1 MRSFIT
7 ALALWASALKL
18 PMPHLF
24 FNLNGGLMSMYK
36 VVDVYGKEAV
46 VQVDEY
52 NRGDVLRK
60 ACTEMYGN
68 WNVDMMLHHYRI
80 TPVR

>member
-1 MRSFIT
+1 
-7 ALALWASALKL
+7 
-18 PMPHLF
+18 
-24 FNLNGGLMSMYK
+24 MYK
-36 VVDVYGKEAV
+36 VVDVYGREAV

-68 WNVDMMLHHYRI
+68 WDIDMLLQHYRI

>member
-1 MRSFIT
+1 
-7 ALALWASALKL
+7 
-18 PMPHLF
+18 
-24 FNLNGGLMSMYK
+24 MSMYK
-36 VVDVYGKEAV
+36 VVDVYGKETV

-68 WNVDMMLHHYRI
+68 WNVDMLLMHYRI
-80 TPVR
+80 TPIR

>member
-1 MRSFIT
+1 
-7 ALALWASALKL
+7 
-18 PMPHLF
+18 
-24 FNLNGGLMSMYK
+24 MYK

-46 VQVDEY
+46 VQVDQY

-68 WNVDMMLHHYRI
+68 WNVDMMLQHFRI
-80 TPVR
+80 TPVRQYEPGVYILAIKKPLVTGASSANVFG